1 MGNIPVKYLGYGVV
15 GVMAVCFIIFL
26 WSLIL
31 CILKVKN
38 TKFEGKKNVVLVS
51 LGCIVVALVS
61 WALNF
66 GWLRFIMTLLAVPLT
81 YAAIFFTVNIIAGKY
96 FKSSP
101 ILKWC
106 NILYVITFIAANVL
120 YPDVAGTVKGVGDTY
135 FLFGLVKNSP
145 SMETVQQIANIL
157 IVVHAVLFVV
167 QLVLIGMAKNTDE
180 VPAVEEK
187 EEDEEAAESLEEE
200 TEIKE

>member
-1 MGNIPVKYLGYGVV
+1 MGNIPVKYLGYGAA

-66 GWLRFIMTLLAVPLT
+66 GWLRFIMTLLSVPLI
-81 YAAIFFTVNIIAGKY
+81 YAAIFFTVNIIVGKY

-106 NILYVITFIAANVL
+106 NILYVLTFIAANVL
-120 YPDVAGTVKGVGDTY
+120 YPDVAGSVKGVGDTY

-187 EEDEEAAESLEEE
+187 EEDEVAAESLEEE

>member
-1 MGNIPVKYLGYGVV
+1 MEIVIGIL
-15 GVMAVCFIIFL
+15 AVCFIIFI

-38 TKFEGKKNVVLVS
+38 TKFEGKKNVVIVS
-51 LGCIVVALVS
+51 VASIVVFAAS
-61 WALNF
+61 WIMNM
-66 GWLRFIMTLLAVPLT
+66 GWMRFIMTLLSVPLI
-81 YAAIFFTVNIIAGKY
+81 YAAIFFTVNIVAGKY

-106 NILYVITFIAANVL
+106 NILYVLTFIAANVL

-135 FLFGLVKNSP
+135 FLFGYIRNSQ
-145 SMETVQQIANIL
+145 SFETVQQLANIL

-167 QLVLIGMAKNTDE
+167 QLVFIGMAKNTDD
-180 VPAVEEK
+180 VSVTEETDVD
-187 EEDEEAAESLEEE
+187 EEDEETEEDTEEIKEEE
-200 TEIKE
+200 TSETE

>member
-1 MGNIPVKYLGYGVV
+1 MGNIPIGLLGNAAKGV
-15 GVMAVCFIIFL
+15 AVFCFVIFI

-31 CILKVKN
+31 CILKIKN
-38 TKFEGKKNVVLVS
+38 TKFEGKKNVVIVS
-51 LGCIVVALVS
+51 VASIVVFAAS
-61 WALNF
+61 WIMNM
-66 GWLRFIMTLLAVPLT
+66 GWMRFIMTLLSVPLI
-81 YAAIFFTVNIIAGKY
+81 YAAIFFTINIVAGKY

-106 NILYVITFIAANVL
+106 NVLYVLTFIAANVL

-135 FLFGLVKNSP
+135 FLFGYIRNLESL
-145 SMETVQQIANIL
+145 ETVQQIANIL

-187 EEDEEAAESLEEE
+187 EEVA
-200 TEIKE
+200 EIKE

>member
-1 MGNIPVKYLGYGVV
+1 MSNIPVQYIGYGAA
-15 GVMAVCFIIFL
+15 GAMAVCFIIFL

-38 TKFEGKKNVVLVS
+38 TKFEGKKNVVLMSV
-51 LGCIVVALVS
+51 GCIVVALAS

-66 GWLRFIMTLLAVPLT
+66 GWLRFVMTFLFVPLT
-81 YAAIFFTVNIIAGKY
+81 YGAIFFTVNIIAGKC

-101 ILKWC
+101 MLKWC
-106 NILYVITFIAANVL
+106 NILYVITFIGANVL